1 MAQRTP
7 YGDRTPE
14 YWRAH
19 AEEARARA
27 DEMCDPEGKTVM
39 LHVASLYD
47 DMAVRVEREAR
58 YSTILSHSVPRDG
71 KKADGE
77 Q

>member
-1 MAQRTP
+1 
-7 YGDRTPE
+7 
-14 YWRAH
+14 
-19 AEEARARA
+19 
-27 DEMCDPEGKTVM
+27 MCDPEGKTVM